1 MADKALSDS
10 QALVEKHGDFLYRF
24 ALMRVRNPDAAEDL
38 VQETFLAAL
47 QGTYRDTGET
57 AERRWMIGIMKHKI
71 VDYYRRTARE
81 AIQPHEPAAG
91 HAADE
96 GFLADGHWKADPA
109 ALQAW
114 PERPDGL
121 IERRQFWDAL
131 AGCMERL
138 PPKAAQVFT
147 LRELD
152 ELDTEKICELL
163 RLTPTN
169 FSVILHR
176 ARRQLRDCLSIRF
189 FGQQQEGMKS

>member
-1 MADKALSDS
+1 MTDKTLSDS
-10 QALVEKHGDFLYRF
+10 QALVDEHGDFLYRF
-24 ALMRVRNPDAAEDL
+24 ALLRVRDTHVAEDL
-38 VQETFLAAL
+38 VQETFLAAI
-47 QGTYRDTGET
+47 QGTYRDSGET

-71 VDYYRRTARE
+71 VDYYRRTAKE
-81 AIQPHEPAAG
+81 PIQPPEEAAD
-91 HAADE
+91 HAAEE

-109 ALQAW
+109 ALLAW

-121 IERRQFWDAL
+121 IERRQFWVAL
-131 AGCMERL
+131 AGCMKRL

-176 ARRQLRDCLSIRF
+176 ARKQLRDCLSVRY
-189 FGQQQEGMKS
+189 FGQQQEGVKS

>member
-10 QALVEKHGDFLYRF
+10 QALVENHGDFLYRF
-24 ALMRVRNPDAAEDL
+24 ALLRVRNPDTAEDL

-81 AIQPHEPAAG
+81 AIQPPEPAAR
-91 HAADE
+91 HAAEE
-96 GFLADGHWKADPA
+96 GFLADGHWKAVPA

-152 ELDTEKICELL
+152 ELETEKICELL